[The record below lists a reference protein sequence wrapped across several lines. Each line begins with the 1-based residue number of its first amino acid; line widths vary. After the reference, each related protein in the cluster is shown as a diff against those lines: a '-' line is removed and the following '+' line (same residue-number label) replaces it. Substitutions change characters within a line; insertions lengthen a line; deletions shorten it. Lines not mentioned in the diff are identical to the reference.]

1 MKGSWGADPMA
12 RFLREVPREVAHQAM
27 VNKTIN
33 ASMLQEVKDDPAP
46 DVEADDLD
54 VLARDVSV
62 PELVPYEY
70 AYVDV
75 YTDGERYYVAL
86 NHTFYRRSLS
96 KTLDPA

>member
-1 MKGSWGADPMA
+1 MRGSRSAEAMA
-12 RFLREVPREVAHQAM
+12 RFLREVPKEVAHQAM

-46 DVEADDLD
+46 GVDADDLD
-54 VLARDVSV
+54 VLARDVAV
-62 PELVPYEY
+62 PELVPWEY

-75 YTDGERYYVAL
+75 YTDGDRFYVAL
-86 NHTFYRRSLS
+86 NHTFYRRSAS